1 MNTYRTNQDLLA
13 EFVERQA
20 LLAKL
25 EVERQQLLSKIS
37 GLVKDTNALEK
48 NAAFL
53 ENRLRSMR
61 YNENDIMLTTDRI
74 ERSFHHCIERNQEM
88 QERHVRRELVDYF
101 QMDAAMRQRVHA
113 ELMAY
118 KKLIY

>member
-1 MNTYRTNQDLLA
+1 MDTYRNNRDLLA
-13 EFVERQA
+13 EKQA
-20 LLAKL
+20 RLEKL
-25 EVERQQLLSKIS
+25 ESEHQQLLSKLS
-37 GLVKDTNALEK
+37 GLAKDTSALEK

-61 YNENDIMLTTDRI
+61 YNENDILLTTDRL
-74 ERSFHHCIERNQEM
+74 ERSLNYCIERNQEM

-101 QMDAAMRQRVHA
+101 QMDAAMRHRVHA

-118 KKLIY
+118 KKLM

>member
-1 MNTYRTNQDLLA
+1 MDTYRTNQDLLA
-13 EFVERQA
+13 EKQA
-20 LLAKL
+20 LMVKL
-25 EVERQQLLSKIS
+25 ESEHQQLLSKLS
-37 GLVKDTNALEK
+37 GLVKDTSALEK

-61 YNENDIMLTTDRI
+61 YNENDILLTTDRLK
-74 ERSFHHCIERNQEM
+74 RSLNYCIERNQEM

-101 QMDAAMRQRVHA
+101 QMDAAMRHRVHV

-118 KKLIY
+118 KKLM

>member
-1 MNTYRTNQDLLA
+1 MTTYRTNQDLLA
-13 EFVERQA
+13 EKQDRLE
-20 LLAKL
+20 KL
-25 EVERQQLLSKIS
+25 EIERQQLLSKIS
-37 GLVKDTNALEK
+37 GLAKDTSALEK

-61 YNENDIMLTTDRI
+61 YNENDILLTTDRL
-74 ERSFHHCIERNQEM
+74 ERSLNYCIERNHEM

-101 QMDAAMRQRVHA
+101 QMDAAMRHRIHV

-118 KKLIY
+118 KKLI

>member
-13 EFVERQA
+13 EKQA
-20 LLAKL
+20 LLENL
-25 EVERQQLLSKIS
+25 EAERQQLLSKITW
-37 GLVKDTNALEK
+37 LVKDTNALEK

-61 YNENDIMLTTDRI
+61 YNENDILLTTDRLA
-74 ERSFHHCIERNQEM
+74 RSLNYCIERNHEM

-118 KKLIY
+118 KKLI

>member
-1 MNTYRTNQDLLA
+1 MTTYRTNQDLLA
-13 EFVERQA
+13 EKRA
-20 LLAKL
+20 LLEKL
-25 EVERQQLLSKIS
+25 ETERQQLLSKIS
-37 GLVKDTNALEK
+37 GLVKDTSALEK

-61 YNENDIMLTTDRI
+61 YNENDILLTTDRL
-74 ERSFHHCIERNQEM
+74 ERSLNYCIERNHEM

-101 QMDAAMRQRVHA
+101 QMDAAMRYRVHA

-118 KKLIY
+118 KKLI

>member
-1 MNTYRTNQDLLA
+1 MDTYRNNRDLLA
-13 EFVERQA
+13 EKQA
-20 LLAKL
+20 LMVKL
-25 EVERQQLLSKIS
+25 ETEHQQLLSKITV
-37 GLVKDTNALEK
+37 LVKDTNALEK

-74 ERSFHHCIERNQEM
+74 ERSLHHCIERNQEM
-88 QERHVRRELVDYF
+88 QERHVRHELVDYF

-118 KKLIY
+118 KKLM

>member
-1 MNTYRTNQDLLA
+1 MDTYRNNRDLLA
-13 EFVERQA
+13 EKRT
-20 LLAKL
+20 LLAQL
-25 EVERQQLLSKIS
+25 ESDRQQLLSKLS
-37 GLVKDTNALEK
+37 GLVKDTCALEK

-61 YNENDIMLTTDRI
+61 YNENDILLTTDRL
-74 ERSFHHCIERNQEM
+74 ERSLNYCIERNQEM

-101 QMDAAMRQRVHA
+101 QMDAAMRHRVHA

-118 KKLIY
+118 KKLM